1 MVKCLMTWCWKG
13 KNGKEVTERFRKW
26 KPKGDVKFYFPIH
39 TIMGENRAF
48 TVIEVDDVKT
58 LAVNLRDWT
67 DLCTYDI
74 SPIMDSREYIS
85 ME

>member
-1 MVKCLMTWCWKG
+1 
-13 KNGKEVTERFRKW
+13 
-26 KPKGDVKFYFPIH
+26 
-39 TIMGENRAF
+39 MGENRAF
-48 TVIEVDDVKT
+48 TVIEVDDIKT
-58 LAVNLRDWT
+58 LAMNLRDWT